1 MGQGGVGV
9 KEGKGGLDE
18 SGGGE
23 KEGMH
28 GMDEGGGGGKEGM
41 HGLHEGGGGVK
52 EVSSA
57 GIGGLV
63 HGMGKGWEVELIRRN
78 RTDSTERSTVEPR
91 RRFLAG
97 TFRTP
102 EDVALP
108 AEPLDALLME
118 LLNAPPVE
126 PEPEVAPAPRR
137 PRHVTQLIRRNRTDS
152 TERSTVE
159 PRRRFLAG
167 TFRTPEDVAL
177 PAEPLDALL
186 MELLNAP
193 PVEPEPEVAPA
204 PRRPRHVTQVPRHLS
219 AEGDSPITP
228 TNHRDRAHTRVA
240 RS

>member
-137 PRHVTQLIRRNRTDS
+137 PRHVTQ
-152 TERSTVE
+152 
-159 PRRRFLAG
+159 
-167 TFRTPEDVAL
+167 
-177 PAEPLDALL
+177 
-186 MELLNAP
+186 
-193 PVEPEPEVAPA
+193 
-204 PRRPRHVTQVPRHLS
+204 VPRHLS